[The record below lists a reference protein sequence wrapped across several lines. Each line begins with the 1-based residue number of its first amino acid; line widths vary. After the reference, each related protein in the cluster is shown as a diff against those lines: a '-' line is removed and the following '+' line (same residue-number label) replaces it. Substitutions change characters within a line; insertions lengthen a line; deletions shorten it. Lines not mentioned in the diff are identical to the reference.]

1 MLMKKKSGN
10 DNIGYLFLLPNFLI
24 YGLFI
29 LVPLL
34 YSVFYSFTNFNLF
47 EWEFVGLRNYKF
59 MFNDDHFIKA
69 LMNTAKYT
77 VGSIFISMILGL
89 FLAISLN
96 SDIWGKKIF
105 RPLFFIPNTVSVI
118 AASMAWL
125 YIYNNNV
132 GILNIFLSSIGLP
145 KRNWLLD
152 IDLALNSIIVVGIWA
167 SMGYNMIVYLAGLQ
181 TIPGYLY
188 EAARIDGASGIRQFF
203 SITLPMLAPTTFF
216 LFVMGTI
223 RSFQVFGQVYAMTNG
238 GPMNSTTTIVHQIYL
253 NGFEGYKMG
262 YASAQAVFL
271 LIATILITMLTFK
284 YGSQSGEASFY

>member
-1 MLMKKKSGN
+1 MKKKSGN

-118 AASMAWL
+118 AAS
-125 YIYNNNV
+125 
-132 GILNIFLSSIGLP
+132 
-145 KRNWLLD
+145 
-152 IDLALNSIIVVGIWA
+152 
-167 SMGYNMIVYLAGLQ
+167 
-181 TIPGYLY
+181 
-188 EAARIDGASGIRQFF
+188 
-203 SITLPMLAPTTFF
+203 
-216 LFVMGTI
+216 
-223 RSFQVFGQVYAMTNG
+223 
-238 GPMNSTTTIVHQIYL
+238 
-253 NGFEGYKMG
+253 YK
-262 YASAQAVFL
+262 
-271 LIATILITMLTFK
+271 
-284 YGSQSGEASFY
+284 

>member
-1 MLMKKKSGN
+1 MKKKSGN

-238 GPMNSTTTIVHQIYL
+238 GPMNSTTTIVHHL
-253 NGFEGYKMG
+253 
-262 YASAQAVFL
+262 
-271 LIATILITMLTFK
+271 
-284 YGSQSGEASFY
+284 

>member
-1 MLMKKKSGN
+1 VLMKKKSGN

-125 YIYNNNV
+125 YISNRQRCK
-132 GILNIFLSSIGLP
+132 S
-145 KRNWLLD
+145 
-152 IDLALNSIIVVGIWA
+152 LNSVK
-167 SMGYNMIVYLAGLQ
+167 
-181 TIPGYLY
+181 
-188 EAARIDGASGIRQFF
+188 
-203 SITLPMLAPTTFF
+203 
-216 LFVMGTI
+216 
-223 RSFQVFGQVYAMTNG
+223 
-238 GPMNSTTTIVHQIYL
+238 IY
-253 NGFEGYKMG
+253 F
-262 YASAQAVFL
+262 
-271 LIATILITMLTFK
+271 I
-284 YGSQSGEASFY
+284 

>member
-132 GILNIFLSSIGLP
+132 GILYIFLSSIGLP

-284 YGSQSGEASFY
+284 YGSQSGEAGFY